1 MFNTWVLTSFQD
13 EFKPNISV
21 YAHPRD
27 PSNHSS
33 IDSETYNLDR
43 LILQNKFLNNPSRKL
58 NSSNKVRIVTVSA
71 RIYVPS
77 GFKLHY

>member
-1 MFNTWVLTSFQD
+1 MFNTWVLTSIQD
-13 EFKPNISV
+13 EFKPNVSV

-43 LILQNKFLNNPSRKL
+43 LVLQNKFLNNPSRNFK
-58 NSSNKVRIVTVSA
+58 SNKVRIVTVSA
-71 RIYVPS
+71 RIHVPS
-77 GFKLHY
+77 GIKLHY

>member
-1 MFNTWVLTSFQD
+1 MSAIFQD
-13 EFKPNISV
+13 DFKPNVSV

-33 IDSETYNLDR
+33 IDSETYNFDR
-43 LILQNKFLNNPSRKL
+43 LVLQNNILNNPSR
-58 NSSNKVRIVTVSA
+58 NSGNKIRIVTVSPR

-77 GFKLHY
+77 SIKLHY